1 MEQQAS
7 NRSLRVFI
15 TICIGQFV
23 SILGTGL
30 TNFAVGIW
38 VYQKSGSVT
47 KFSLTLLAITVPSIL
62 ISPFAGALVDRWDR
76 RSTMIVGDLVAGL
89 ASLVIAVLL
98 YWGRLQVWQVCAIV
112 AVKAVAGMFH
122 RLAYT
127 ASVTLLVPKEQFSRA
142 IGLMQIGPAAA
153 KVVSP
158 LLAGLLLAWITI
170 HQVLM
175 IDFASFLVGVSVL
188 LGVQIPRPA
197 TSGESESAK
206 GTLLSEASFG
216 WAYVKT
222 RAGLVWLL
230 LLSAVTSFGLA
241 MSDVVLVPMLIGM
254 TSIGVVG
261 QIVSVAGLG
270 MLGGS
275 IAISAWGG
283 PRHRVN
289 GVLWFTT
296 LFGAC
301 LILMGL
307 YPSVPIIAIASFGF
321 IFAVPLIEGCNQA
334 IWLSKTPPNLL
345 GRVSSVRNMIG
356 MSAALF
362 GCLVAGPLADKVFE
376 PLLAADGPLATSVG
390 RVMGVGT
397 GRGLGLF
404 LVTLGVFTLLS
415 VWVGYLNPRLRHV
428 EDELPDAAPED
439 AAAEGRADEV
449 IAARTATARYGMS

>member
-47 KFSLTLLAITVPSIL
+47 KFSLTLLAIMVPSIL

-158 LLAGLLLAWITI
+158 LLAGLLLAWIPI
-170 HQVLM
+170 HQVVM
-175 IDFASFLVGVSVL
+175 IDFASFLVAVTVL
-188 LGVQIPRPA
+188 LGVQFPRPA
-197 TSGESESAK
+197 ASGKSESAEAP
-206 GTLLSEASFG
+206 LLSQASFG

-222 RAGLVWLL
+222 RPGLVWLL
-230 LLSAVTSFGLA
+230 VLFTVHNFA
-241 MSDVVLVPMLIGM
+241 MAMADVVLVPMLLGV

-261 QIVSVAGLG
+261 QIASVAGLG

-275 IAISAWGG
+275 IVLSIWGG
-283 PRHRVN
+283 PIRRVH
-289 GVLWFTT
+289 GVLSFTV

-301 LILMGL
+301 LILAGL
-307 YPSVPIIAIASFGF
+307 YQSVLLISIAAFGF
-321 IFAVPLIEGCNQA
+321 IFAMPIIEGCNQA
-334 IWLSKTPPNLL
+334 IWLSKTPADLL

-356 MSAALF
+356 LSASLF

-376 PLLAADGPLATSVG
+376 PLLIANGPLATSVG

-397 GRGLGLF
+397 GRGLGLL
-404 LVTLGVFTLLS
+404 LVALGVFTLLS
-415 VWVGYLNPRLRHV
+415 VGIGYLNPRLRHV
-428 EDELPDAAPED
+428 EDELPDAVPEA
-439 AAAEGRADEV
+439 AAAEGNPDEAV
-449 IAARTATARYGMS
+449 AVRTATAV